1 MKVNQ
6 AEFIISAVG
15 PSQYPEDALP
25 EIALAGR
32 SNVGKSSLINCL
44 ISRKNLARTSSQP
57 GKTQTLNYYKV
68 NQDLYFVDL
77 PGYGYAKVSKTKR
90 EEWGKFIEGYLLNRE
105 PLILV
110 MQLVDLRHPPT
121 KDDIAMYE
129 WLLHMGVPVQVV
141 ATKADKIPKTQ
152 WPKHLKVVRET
163 LGMPKGVQPLLFS
176 SELKLGKDELWSILE
191 QAIGYGANE
200 ESEETVSV
208 EGETPMTE
216 AGTSAE

>member
-57 GKTQTLNYYKV
+57 GKTQTLNYYKI

-90 EEWGKFIEGYLLNRE
+90 EQWGKFIESYLLNRE
-105 PLILV
+105 PLRLV
-110 MQLVDLRHPPT
+110 MQLVDLRHPPS
-121 KDDIAMYE
+121 KDDQAMYE
-129 WLLHMGVPVQVV
+129 WLRHMDVPVLVV
-141 ATKADKIPKTQ
+141 ATKADKIPKSR
-152 WPKHLKVVRET
+152 WAKHLKIVRET
-163 LGMPKGVQPLLFS
+163 LGMDKGVQPLMFS
-176 SELKLGKDELWSILE
+176 SELGLGKDELWGILE
-191 QAIGYGANE
+191 QAITYGEPEPQTE
-200 ESEETVSV
+200 EVL
-208 EGETPMTE
+208 
-216 AGTSAE
+216 TSAVNDPQPS